1 MATKRGP
8 GSRPEKTGPEVAKI
22 AGRAL
27 ADPGSV
33 TKAEIQKLAAS
44 VLTQVEKPEKPRPL
58 GGYQVGKPK
67 PR

>member
-1 MATKRGP
+1 MAAQKGP

-44 VLTQVEKPEKPRPL
+44 VLTQVEKPASPLRGFKPAKPR
-58 GGYQVGKPK
+58 
-67 PR
+67 